1 MILLKMLTKF
11 LLKKVT
17 LVILISLIV
26 FLFIWHFIP
35 KAEECE
41 IYDSTVRLHVIANS
55 DSERDQSVKLKVRD
69 ALLEEISD
77 YECKTKKEAVTRI
90 FENKD
95 ELEALATATLKS
107 EGIIDTVSI
116 EIGKEVYPER
126 TYEDFSL
133 PAGEYTSVRV
143 IIGEGEGKNWWC
155 VLFPP
160 LCTAQAVKY
169 DEDAFISTGL
179 SREQYYMITGTS
191 GEYEVKFKLLEIASS
206 AFGFE
211 Y

>member
-1 MILLKMLTKF
+1 MIILKLITKF
-11 LLKKVT
+11 LFKKVT
-17 LVILISLIV
+17 LTILISFIV
-26 FLFIWHFIP
+26 FLFIWSFIP
-35 KAEECE
+35 SAEECE
-41 IYDSTVRLHVIANS
+41 IYNSTIRLHVIANS
-55 DSERDQSVKLKVRD
+55 DSESDQSAKLKVRD
-69 ALLEEISD
+69 ALLEEISA
-77 YECKTKKEAVTRI
+77 YNSTTKKDALTKI
-90 FENKD
+90 SLNK
-95 ELEALATATLKS
+95 EKLEDLAEQTLEK

-116 EIGKEVYPER
+116 EIGEETYPQR

-160 LCTAQAVKY
+160 MCTAQAIEY
-169 DEDAFISTGL
+169 DKETYINTGL
-179 SREQYYMITGTS
+179 TKEQYYMITGTS
-191 GEYEVKFKLLEIASS
+191 GKYEVKFKLLEIASS